1 MEHAGLRARR
11 LAFKRKRNAKKSHAT
26 TFCCKSGDQWKLT
39 GTTPAQCYAHCAGK
53 HIDSWSFRTV
63 LTSVLLQARV
73 WAIHERFWWIR
84 AIHPAVFMVIG
95 PFQCC
100 RHAVRLLTLLGH
112 CSVSSSRSISMLLAC
127 CSSVTL
133 LGHCSVLPLVL
144 GAAFPAA
151 VW

>member
-1 MEHAGLRARR
+1 MINQLYFSTEVSV
-11 LAFKRKRNAKKSHAT
+11 LAFLEKYDDGVTLRWNMQACVHAAWHSNEREMPRSPMLLR
-26 TFCCKSGDQWKLT
+26 FVANQEIKWKLT

-53 HIDSWSFRTV
+53 HIDSWSCRTV
-63 LTSVLLQARV
+63 LISVLLQARV

-112 CSVSSSRSISMLLAC
+112 CSVSSSRSISML
-127 CSSVTL
+127 
-133 LGHCSVLPLVL
+133 
-144 GAAFPAA
+144 
-151 VW
+151 